1 MELTTIIAITLYTIS
16 AFALAITAI
25 QFIRLNLLSKE
36 IHRILDDVYER
47 RMAGLKNKVPYDE
60 CVMSNPYPD
69 IDATYGN
76 LKWTTFWKRPS
87 TLIVYDKKGIL

>member
-1 MELTTIIAITLYTIS
+1 MELTTIIIIGLYTIS
-16 AFALAITAI
+16 AFVLGICVI
-25 QFIRLNLLSKE
+25 QIIRLRYLSKE

-47 RMAGLKNKVPYDE
+47 RMAGLKNKVSYDE

-69 IDATYGN
+69 IDATYNN